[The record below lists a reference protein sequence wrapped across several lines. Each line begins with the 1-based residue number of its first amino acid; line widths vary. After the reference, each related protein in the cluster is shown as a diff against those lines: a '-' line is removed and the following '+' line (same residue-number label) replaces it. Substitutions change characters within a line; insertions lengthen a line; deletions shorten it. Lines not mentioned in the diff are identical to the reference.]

1 MSLINFPLNELGDV
15 NCSSSRSKLLT
26 HFRSNKYFFYKLSTG
41 LWNSELVFILS
52 KVITS

>member
-1 MSLINFPLNELGDV
+1 MNLIGDV
-15 NCSSSRSKLLT
+15 NCSTSRGKLLT
-26 HFRSNKYFFYKLSTG
+26 HFRSKKFFFYKLSTG